1 MIRIMVDLKEIKIQE
16 YTILLKKIN
25 YYFNDV
31 TLTKFKF
38 L

>member
-1 MIRIMVDLKEIKIQE
+1 MIRIMVELKEIKIQE

-31 TLTKFKF
+31 L